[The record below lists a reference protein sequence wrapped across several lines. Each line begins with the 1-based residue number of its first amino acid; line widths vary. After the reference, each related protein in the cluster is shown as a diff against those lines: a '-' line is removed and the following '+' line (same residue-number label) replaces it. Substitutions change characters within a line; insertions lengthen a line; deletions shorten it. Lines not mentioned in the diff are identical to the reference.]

1 MVLKDVA
8 AQASASS
15 ISVSARAMSARC
27 ISLVLQRDSSDV
39 RPEWN
44 NKEKTLNQ
52 EELLSQ
58 LKLTVFLIAAGSQ
71 CICQQDHHRSSLKL
85 ITSKESTDRAQEV
98 AFQLFL
104 SARHVVSV
112 HLCSLVAI
120 ERGLYKGRERQRKTR
135 EQQQSQKVS
144 PPWFDTC

>member
-1 MVLKDVA
+1 ME
-8 AQASASS
+8 Q
-15 ISVSARAMSARC
+15 
-27 ISLVLQRDSSDV
+27 QR
-39 RPEWN
+39 
-44 NKEKTLNQ
+44 EKTLNQ

-58 LKLTVFLIAAGSQ
+58 LKLTVFLIAAGSR
-71 CICQQDHHRSSLKL
+71 CICQQDHNLSSLKL

-120 ERGLYKGRERQRKTR
+120 ERGLYKGRERQRKKR
-135 EQQQSQKVS
+135 EQQQSQKVY
-144 PPWFDTC
+144 PPWLDLC